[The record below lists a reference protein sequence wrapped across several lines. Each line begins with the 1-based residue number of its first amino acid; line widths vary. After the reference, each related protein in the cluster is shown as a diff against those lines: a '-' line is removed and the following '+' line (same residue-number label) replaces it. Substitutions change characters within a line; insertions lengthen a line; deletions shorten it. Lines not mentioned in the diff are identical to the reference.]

1 MRALLPLLPSE
12 HVTNVEMTVIT
23 KRNRGLVM
31 ADQKHEHGSMST
43 DDQEKTFASFMGIVS
58 KSTVVIVAALALLY
72 LING

>member
-1 MRALLPLLPSE
+1 
-12 HVTNVEMTVIT
+12 
-23 KRNRGLVM
+23 M
-31 ADQKHEHGSMST
+31 ADQKYEHGSMST